1 MKSIFKL
8 TTAAL
13 ALVTFASCSNDL
25 LGSDSAAEAG
35 QTGKALVV
43 EMEDLVDRAS
53 TRAAFVP
60 NGTANQLY
68 WQQGDQIHVYD
79 EALLKNDTYS
89 FVKKRGTFE
98 NFANDYVKTPAFAF
112 TDDASSSL
120 TGQEWD
126 NVKNQVWVEY
136 TLSAN
141 VWNGIDKDIAS
152 TKGNEVKAYEFS
164 APMWGEATKTDEGVK
179 VNLKYLTAM
188 MRIELGQL
196 PADRPWIRVSAYAD
210 QACKNPLWITGSF
223 KAVVSEDDEINPDAQ
238 LNPIKGGGST
248 PNTNQM
254 TIAFNG
260 WDADEWEAIRK
271 DGGFVYL
278 PLIAQ
283 EYGALVFEYSLDNGT
298 TWEFMSKTKPFTA
311 KRGTMIRT
319 NIKEFEIAGSDIE
332 SVNALLEA
340 KKDETGAIVVSTT
353 QVTVLDNAAD
363 GTPKNVI
370 VIPAGMKAESLTLD
384 LAGLDA
390 TAGLPF
396 EIESADGK
404 FAGDVIIDLSD
415 GNVICPANNN
425 VYLNLPNSNVT
436 VKGDFNLFSFGRV
449 GAATQDGL
457 IVKSIKFADV
467 DEDDIDK
474 GHVHTATLDII
485 PDYAAFVGGGSIEV
499 GEGVAVRDI
508 NLNKVGEK
516 NETVKECTIKIDGT
530 ANNINAD
537 VLVDPEYAAS
547 IPANDKKS
555 FHVLNTVEIGEK
567 GTVNGFIRTAGDVK
581 IAGDASASGTI
592 TTSWGNV
599 ELSGEA
605 QAANI
610 VATNGTITA
619 SGKAAVNNLT
629 SKGDIT
635 LSEDVVVND
644 VTSDEGNIVV
654 SGKAKGKD
662 LTATKGTITVSE
674 DAVVDDL
681 NAKGD
686 ITISGNSEVGS
697 VTSAGNITISDKAKA
712 PAAGANFTATGKE
725 SKITINTEGV
735 INGAVTAPEVA
746 VSSKAEVKNATTT
759 DKLSLTGTASLQNV
773 TLNKKGTATINLD
786 AEGEAIKGSLTLGGE
801 NKITLTQG
809 YIFDIKGA
817 DGELT
822 FDKGEG
828 FTAIASITPGTGLK
842 FANASTWNGKKIG
855 KDFTAKYAHQYPMTG
870 CMLASWDFSAAT
882 TLLNDIDLNNQ
893 AWTPVEV
900 KTAITINGSEKTIKN
915 VKVDASADNAG
926 LFATLATGASVKDL
940 TIDGIA
946 VTSTKSNVG
955 ALVGKTLGNATF
967 NKVTVKA
974 ATLTGGEASDNIGGI
989 VGLVGNTAAT
999 DKINFT
1005 DINVAATIT
1014 GRYNLG
1020 GLMGQVDATEPHIT
1034 KSKVDNTTFK
1044 VLGIKDPVIGSKS
1057 DAKAGSVGMYVG
1069 TANKSVYADAKN
1081 AGTDAIEGK
1090 RADLGFKAN
1099 FEVISG
1105 TDWYFYYGCSGNNDC
1120 GIFTAGSYAC
1130 GADTYTAGSAPA
1142 IQAATTAAMTAKYHN
1157 YRLKY
1162 DAFK

>member
-1 MKSIFKL
+1 
-8 TTAAL
+8 
-13 ALVTFASCSNDL
+13 
-25 LGSDSAAEAG
+25 
-35 QTGKALVV
+35 
-43 EMEDLVDRAS
+43 
-53 TRAAFVP
+53 
-60 NGTANQLY
+60 
-68 WQQGDQIHVYD
+68 
-79 EALLKNDTYS
+79 
-89 FVKKRGTFE
+89 
-98 NFANDYVKTPAFAF
+98 
-112 TDDASSSL
+112 
-120 TGQEWD
+120 
-126 NVKNQVWVEY
+126 
-136 TLSAN
+136 
-141 VWNGIDKDIAS
+141 
-152 TKGNEVKAYEFS
+152 
-164 APMWGEATKTDEGVK
+164 MWGEATKTDEGVK

-196 PADRPWIRVSAYAD
+196 PAERPQIRVSAYAD

-238 LNPIKGGGST
+238 LNSIKGGGST

-260 WDADEWEAIRK
+260 WDADEWEAVRK

-319 NIKEFEIAGSDIE
+319 NVKEFEIAGSDIE

-415 GNVICPANNN
+415 GNIIAPANNN

-436 VKGDFNLFSFGRV
+436 VKGDFNKFSFGRV
-449 GAATQDGL
+449 GKATQDGL

-467 DEDDIDK
+467 DEDNLDK
-474 GHVHTATLDII
+474 GHAHTAARNII
-485 PDYAAFVGGGSIEV
+485 PDYASFVGGGSIEV
-499 GEGVAVRDI
+499 GEGVIVNNIDLRSE
-508 NLNKVGEK
+508 GEK

-530 ANNINAD
+530 ANNIDAD
-537 VLVDPEYAAS
+537 VLVNPEYKAS

-567 GTVNGFIRTAGDVK
+567 GIVTGTIATAGDVK

-605 QAANI
+605 KAADI

-619 SGKAAVNNLT
+619 SGKAAVNDLT

-635 LSEDVVVND
+635 LSEDVVVRD

-746 VSSKAEVKNATTT
+746 VSSKAEVKNTTTT

-773 TLNKKGTATINLD
+773 NLNEKGTATINLD

-809 YIFDIKGA
+809 YIFDITGA

-828 FTAIASITPGTGLK
+828 FTAIASITATGLK

-882 TLLNDIDLNNQ
+882 TLLNDIDLNKET
-893 AWTPVEV
+893 WTPVEV
-900 KTAITINGSEKTIKN
+900 KTAIAINGNKKTIKN

-926 LFATLATGASVKDL
+926 LFATLADGASVSDL
-940 TIDGIA
+940 TIDGIT

>member
-43 EMEDLVDRAS
+43 EMEDLIDRAS

-68 WQQGDQIHVYD
+68 WQQGDQIQVYD
-79 EALLKNDTYS
+79 EALLKHDNYN

-112 TDDASSSL
+112 TNDGTSSL
-120 TGQEWD
+120 TDQQWD

-136 TLSAN
+136 TISPT

-196 PADRPWIRVSAYAD
+196 PVDAPRIRVSAYAD

-238 LNPIKGGGST
+238 LNSIKGGGSVA
-248 PNTNQM
+248 NGNRM
-254 TIAFNG
+254 TISFDG
-260 WDADEWEAIRK
+260 YDADEWEAIRK

-283 EYGALVFEYSLDNGT
+283 EYGALVFEYSLNGGA

-353 QVTVLDNAAD
+353 QVTVLDYATD

-384 LAGLDA
+384 LAGLNA

-415 GNVICPANNN
+415 GTVTSPVNNN

-436 VKGDFNLFSFGRV
+436 VKGNFGNFNFGRT

-474 GHVHTATLDII
+474 GHVHTAALDII

-530 ANNINAD
+530 ARNIWAD
-537 VLVDPEYAAS
+537 VLVDPAYAVS

-567 GTVNGFIRTAGDVK
+567 GIITGTISTAGDVK

-605 QAANI
+605 KAADI

-619 SGKAAVNNLT
+619 SGKAAVNDLT

-773 TLNKKGTATINLD
+773 TLNNKGTATINLD

-809 YIFDIKGA
+809 YIFDIAGA

-828 FTAIASITPGTGLK
+828 FTAIASITATGLK

-882 TLLNDIDLNNQ
+882 TLLNDIDLNKET
-893 AWTPVEV
+893 WTPVEV
-900 KTAITINGSEKTIKN
+900 KTAITIDGTEKTIKN

-926 LFATLATGASVKDL
+926 LFATLADGTTVKNL
-940 TIDGIA
+940 TIDGIT

-989 VGLVGNTAAT
+989 VGLVDNTAAT

-1014 GRYNLG
+1014 GHYNLG
-1020 GLMGQVDATEPHIT
+1020 GLMGQVNATEPHIT

-1044 VLGIKDPVIGSKS
+1044 VVGIKDPVIGSKS

-1142 IQAATTAAMTAKYHN
+1142 TNAATTAAMTAKYHN

-1162 DAFK
+1162 DVFK

>member
-68 WQQGDQIHVYD
+68 WQEDDQIWVFD
-79 EALLKNDTYS
+79 EALLKNDVYE
-89 FVKKRGTFE
+89 FKKKRGTFE

-112 TDDASSSL
+112 TTDGSSTLTDHQWDAA
-120 TGQEWD
+120 
-126 NVKNQVWVEY
+126 KNQVYVEY
-136 TLSAN
+136 TISPFIN
-141 VWNGIDKDIAS
+141 NGIDKDIAS

-196 PADRPWIRVSAYAD
+196 PAEAPQIRVSAYAD
-210 QACKNPLWITGSF
+210 QACKNQLAITGDF
-223 KAVVSEDDEINPDAQ
+223 RAVISEDDEIDPDAQ
-238 LNPIKGGGST
+238 LKPIKVPGGVA
-248 PNTNQM
+248 PVPYQM
-254 TIAFNG
+254 TIDFNG
-260 WDADEWEAIRK
+260 LDADEWEAVRK

-283 EYGALVFEYSLDNGT
+283 EYGALVFEYSLDGGF

-415 GNVICPANNN
+415 GNIIAPANNN

-436 VKGDFNLFSFGRV
+436 VKGDFNRFSFGRV

-467 DEDDIDK
+467 DEDNLDK
-474 GHVHTATLDII
+474 GHAHTAARNII
-485 PDYAAFVGGGSIEV
+485 PDYAAFVGGGSIEI
-499 GEGVAVRDI
+499 GEGVTVNNI
-508 NLNKVGEK
+508 NLTSEGEK

-567 GTVNGFIRTAGDVK
+567 GIVTGFIRTAGDVK

-605 QAANI
+605 KAADI

-619 SGKAAVNNLT
+619 SGKAAVNDLT

-735 INGAVTAPEVA
+735 INGTVTAPEVA

-773 TLNKKGTATINLD
+773 TLNNKGTATINLD

-809 YIFDIKGA
+809 YIFDITGA

-828 FTAIASITPGTGLK
+828 FTAIASITATGLK

-855 KDFTAKYAHQYPMTG
+855 KDFTAKYAHPYPMTG

-882 TLLNDIDLNNQ
+882 TLLNDIDLNKET
-893 AWTPVEV
+893 WTPVEV
-900 KTAITINGSEKTIKN
+900 KTAIAINGNKKTIKN

-926 LFATLATGASVKDL
+926 LFATLADGASVSDL
-940 TIDGIA
+940 TIDGIT

-989 VGLVGNTAAT
+989 VGLVGNTAST

-1014 GRYNLG
+1014 GHYNLG
-1020 GLMGQVDATEPHIT
+1020 GLMGQVNATEPHIT

-1090 RADLGFKAN
+1090 RADLGFRAN

-1142 IQAATTAAMTAKYHN
+1142 INAATTAAMTAKYHN

-1162 DAFK
+1162 DVFK

>member
-1 MKSIFKL
+1 
-8 TTAAL
+8 
-13 ALVTFASCSNDL
+13 VDSND
-25 LGSDSAAEAG
+25 
-35 QTGKALVV
+35 
-43 EMEDLVDRAS
+43 
-53 TRAAFVP
+53 FV
-60 NGTANQLY
+60 Q
-68 WQQGDQIHVYD
+68 
-79 EALLKNDTYS
+79 
-89 FVKKRGTFE
+89 KRGTFE
-98 NFANDYVKTPAFAF
+98 NFGADNVKTPAFAF
-112 TDDASSSL
+112 TNDGYSTL
-120 TGQEWD
+120 TDHEW
-126 NVKNQVWVEY
+126 NAAKNQVYVEY
-136 TLSAN
+136 TITPTIN
-141 VWNGIDKDIAS
+141 TGIDKDIAS

-164 APMWGEATKTDEGVK
+164 APMWGEATKVDGGVK
-179 VNLKYLTAM
+179 VSLKYLTAM

-196 PADRPWIRVSAYAD
+196 PAEATQIRVKAFAD
-210 QACKNPLWITGSF
+210 QACKNPLGITGRF
-223 KAVVSEDDEINPDAQ
+223 NAVISEDDEIDPNAQ
-238 LNPIKGGGST
+238 LTQIKGST
-248 PNTNQM
+248 PGNVM
-254 TIAFNG
+254 TIDFDG
-260 WDADEWEAIRK
+260 YDADEMEAIRK

-283 EYGALVFEYSLDNGT
+283 EYGALVFEYSLNKGK
-298 TWEFMSKTKPFTA
+298 TWTFMSKTKPFTA

-319 NIKEFEIAGSDIE
+319 NIKEFEIAGSDVE

-340 KKDETGAIVVSTT
+340 KKDETGAVVVSTT
-353 QVTVLDNAAD
+353 QVTVLDKAAD
-363 GTPKNVI
+363 GTRKNVI

-384 LAGLDA
+384 LAGLKSSS
-390 TAGLPF
+390 LPF

-415 GNVICPANNN
+415 GKVTKVPN

-436 VKGDFNLFSFGRV
+436 VKGDFTGTQFGSLSK
-449 GAATQDGL
+449 TTYDGL
-457 IVKSIKFADV
+457 IVKSLKFANIS
-467 DEDDIDK
+467 EDDIDK
-474 GHVHTATLDII
+474 GNTPTAAGSIY
-485 PDYAAFVGGGSIEV
+485 PDYASFVGGGSIEI
-499 GEGVAVRDI
+499 GEGVVVADI
-508 NLNKVGEK
+508 DLKKVGEK

-530 ANNINAD
+530 AANINAD

-547 IPANDKKS
+547 ILTNDKES
-555 FHVLNTVEIGEK
+555 FHVLNTIEIGEK
-567 GTVNGFIRTAGDVK
+567 GIVTGTIATAGDIK

-592 TTSWGNV
+592 TTSWGDV

-605 QAANI
+605 KTAAI
-610 VATNGTITA
+610 KATNGKVTA
-619 SGKAAVNNLT
+619 SGNATVAGTLDA
-629 SKGDIT
+629 KGDIT
-635 LSEDVVVND
+635 LSEDAK
-644 VTSDEGNIVV
+644 VTGTAKSEEGNITV
-654 SGKAKGKD
+654 SGKVTANN
-662 LTATKGTITVSE
+662 LTTE
-674 DAVVDDL
+674 
-681 NAKGD
+681 KGD
-686 ITISGNSEVGS
+686 ITISGEATAKVI
-697 VTSAGNITISDKAKA
+697 TAKKGNITVSEKATTKGLTAGDKDNK
-712 PAAGANFTATGKE
+712 T
-725 SKITINTEGV
+725 KITISTEKE
-735 INGAVTAPEVA
+735 IDGAVKASEVA
-746 VSSKAEVKNATTT
+746 VSSKAEVKKTTTT

-809 YIFDIKGA
+809 YIFDIAGK

-828 FTAIASITPGTGLK
+828 FTAIASITATGLK

-855 KDFTAKYAHQYPMTG
+855 KDFIKYAIPFPMTG
-870 CMLASWDFSAAT
+870 CMLASWDFSTATT

-900 KTAITINGSEKTIKN
+900 KTAAIKIDGNKKTIKN

-926 LFATLATGASVKDL
+926 LFATLADNASVSDL
-940 TIDGIA
+940 TIDGIT

-955 ALVGKTLGNATF
+955 ALVGKTLGRATF
-967 NKVTVKA
+967 SKVTVKA

-999 DKINFT
+999 DQITFT

-1020 GLMGQVDATEPHIT
+1020 GLMGQVDATEPHIFT
-1034 KSKVDNTTFK
+1034 SKVDNTTFK
-1044 VLGIKDPVIGSKS
+1044 VVGIKDPVIGSKS

-1130 GADTYTAGSAPA
+1130 GADTYTAGSGTA

-1157 YRLKY
+1157 YKLKY

>member
-68 WQQGDQIHVYD
+68 WQQGDLIQVYD
-79 EALLKNDTYS
+79 EALLKHDDYN

-98 NFANDYVKTPAFAF
+98 NFGADNVKTPVFAF
-112 TDDASSSL
+112 TDDAGSSL
-120 TGQEWD
+120 TDHQW
-126 NVKNQVWVEY
+126 NAAKNQVYVEY
-136 TLSAN
+136 TISPLINS
-141 VWNGIDKDIAS
+141 GIDKEIAS
-152 TKGNEVKAYEFS
+152 TKGNEVKAYMFS
-164 APMWGEATKTDEGVK
+164 APMWGEATKVDGGVK
-179 VNLKYLTAM
+179 VSLKYLTAM

-196 PADRPWIRVSAYAD
+196 PAEAPQIRVSAYAD
-210 QACKNPLWITGSF
+210 QACKNPLGITGSF
-223 KAVVSEDDEINPDAQ
+223 NAVISEDDEIDPNAQ
-238 LNPIKGGGST
+238 LTQIKGGT
-248 PNTNQM
+248 PGNVM
-254 TIAFNG
+254 TIDFNG
-260 WDADEWEAIRK
+260 LDADEWEAVRK

-283 EYGALVFEYSLDNGT
+283 EYGALVFEYSLDNGF

-384 LAGLDA
+384 LAGLNA
-390 TAGLPF
+390 NFGLPF

-415 GNVICPANNN
+415 GDVICATTNN

-436 VKGDFNLFSFGRV
+436 VKGDFNQFSFGRF
-449 GAATQDGL
+449 GTATQDGL

-474 GHVHTATLDII
+474 GHAHTAARDII

-499 GEGVAVRDI
+499 GEGVAVRNID
-508 NLNKVGEK
+508 LNKVGEK

-537 VLVDPEYAAS
+537 VLVNPEYAAS
-547 IPANDKKS
+547 IPANDKES
-555 FHVLNTVEIGEK
+555 FHVLNTIEIGEK
-567 GTVNGFIRTAGDVK
+567 GIVTGTIATAGDVN

-605 QAANI
+605 KAADI

-619 SGKAAVNNLT
+619 SGKAAVNDLT

-735 INGAVTAPEVA
+735 INGTVTAPEVA

-809 YIFDIKGA
+809 YIFDITGA

-828 FTAIASITPGTGLK
+828 FTAIASITATGLK

-870 CMLASWDFSAAT
+870 CMLASWDFSTTT

-900 KTAITINGSEKTIKN
+900 KTAIVIDGNKKTIKN

-926 LFATLATGASVKDL
+926 LFATLANGTSVSLL
-940 TIDGIA
+940 TIDGIT

-955 ALVGKTLGNATF
+955 ALVGKTLGGATF

-1014 GRYNLG
+1014 GHYNLG
-1020 GLMGQVDATEPHIT
+1020 GLMGQVNATEPHIT

-1044 VLGIKDPVIGSKS
+1044 VVGIKDPVIGSKS

-1090 RADLGFKAN
+1090 RADLGFRAN

-1130 GADTYTAGSAPA
+1130 GTDIYTAGTAPA
-1142 IQAATTAAMTAKYHN
+1142 TNAATTAAMTAKYHN

-1162 DAFK
+1162 DVFK

>member
-43 EMEDLVDRAS
+43 EMEDLIDRAS

-68 WQQGDQIHVYD
+68 WQQGDQIQVYD
-79 EALLKNDTYS
+79 EALLKHDDYN

-112 TDDASSSL
+112 TNDGSSTL
-120 TGQEWD
+120 TGQQWD

-136 TLSAN
+136 TISPTI
-141 VWNGIDKDIAS
+141 WNGIDKDIAS

-164 APMWGEATKTDEGVK
+164 APMWGEATKVDGGVK
-179 VNLKYLTAM
+179 VSLKYLTAM

-196 PADRPWIRVSAYAD
+196 PVDAPRIRVSAYAD

-238 LNPIKGGGST
+238 LNSIKGGGSVA
-248 PNTNQM
+248 NGNRM
-254 TIAFNG
+254 TISFDG
-260 WDADEWEAIRK
+260 YDADEWEAIRK

-283 EYGALVFEYSLDNGT
+283 EYGALVFEYSLNGGA

-353 QVTVLDNAAD
+353 QVTVLDYATD

-390 TAGLPF
+390 TFGLPF

-415 GNVICPANNN
+415 GTVTSPVNNN

-436 VKGDFNLFSFGRV
+436 VKGNFGNFNFGRT

-508 NLNKVGEK
+508 DLREEGEK

-530 ANNINAD
+530 ARNIWAD

-567 GTVNGFIRTAGDVK
+567 GIITGTISTAGDVK

-605 QAANI
+605 KAADI

-619 SGKAAVNNLT
+619 SGKAAVNDLT

-635 LSEDVVVND
+635 LSEDVVVKD

-686 ITISGNSEVGS
+686 ITISGNSAVGS

-773 TLNKKGTATINLD
+773 TLNNKGTATINLD
-786 AEGEAIKGSLTLGGE
+786 AEGEAIKGSLTLIGE

-828 FTAIASITPGTGLK
+828 FTAIASITATGLK

-882 TLLNDIDLNNQ
+882 ILLNDIDLNNQ

-900 KTAITINGSEKTIKN
+900 KTAITIDGNKKTIKN

-926 LFATLATGASVKDL
+926 LFATLADGTTVKNL
-940 TIDGIA
+940 TIDGIT

-989 VGLVGNTAAT
+989 VGLVGNTAST

-1044 VLGIKDPVIGSKS
+1044 VVGIKDPVIGSKS

-1142 IQAATTAAMTAKYHN
+1142 TNAATTAAMTAKYHN
-1157 YRLKY
+1157 YRLKS
-1162 DAFK
+1162 DVFK

>member
-68 WQQGDQIHVYD
+68 WQQGDQIQVYD
-79 EALLKNDTYS
+79 EALLKHDDYN
-89 FVKKRGTFE
+89 FIKKRGTFE

-112 TDDASSSL
+112 TTDGSSTL

-136 TLSAN
+136 TISPT

-152 TKGNEVKAYEFS
+152 TKGNEVKAYGFS

-196 PADRPWIRVSAYAD
+196 PVDRPQIRVSAYAD

-238 LNPIKGGGST
+238 LNSIKGGGST
-248 PNTNQM
+248 PNTNRM

-260 WDADEWEAIRK
+260 WDADEWEAVRK

-415 GNVICPANNN
+415 GNIIAPANNN

-436 VKGDFNLFSFGRV
+436 VKGDFNRFSFGRV

-467 DEDDIDK
+467 DEDNLDK
-474 GHVHTATLDII
+474 GHAHTAARNII
-485 PDYAAFVGGGSIEV
+485 PDYASFVGGGSIEV
-499 GEGVAVRDI
+499 GEGVTVQNI
-508 NLNKVGEK
+508 NLTSVGEK

-537 VLVDPEYAAS
+537 VLVNPEYAAS

-567 GTVNGFIRTAGDVK
+567 GIITGTISTAGDVK

-592 TTSWGNV
+592 TTSWGDV

-605 QAANI
+605 KATDI
-610 VATNGTITA
+610 VATNGKITA
-619 SGKAAVNNLT
+619 SGKAAVNDLT

-635 LSEDVVVND
+635 LSEDVVVRD
-644 VTSDEGNIVV
+644 VTSAEGNIAV

-746 VSSKAEVKNATTT
+746 VSSKAEVKNTTTT

-773 TLNKKGTATINLD
+773 TLNNKGTATINLD

-809 YIFDIKGA
+809 YIFDITGA

-828 FTAIASITPGTGLK
+828 FTAIASITATGLK

-855 KDFTAKYAHQYPMTG
+855 EDFTAKYAHQYPMTG
-870 CMLASWDFSAAT
+870 CMLASWDFSTTT

-900 KTAITINGSEKTIKN
+900 KTAIVIDGNKKTIKN

-926 LFATLATGASVKDL
+926 LFATLANGTSVSLL
-940 TIDGIA
+940 TIDGIT

-955 ALVGKTLGNATF
+955 ALVGKTLGSATF

-989 VGLVGNTAAT
+989 VGLVDNTAAT

-1014 GRYNLG
+1014 GHYNLG
-1020 GLMGQVDATEPHIT
+1020 GLMGQVNATEPHIT

-1044 VLGIKDPVIGSKS
+1044 VVGIKDPVIGSKS

-1142 IQAATTAAMTAKYHN
+1142 TNAATTAAMTAKYHN

-1162 DAFK
+1162 DVFK

>member
-43 EMEDLVDRAS
+43 EMEDLIDRAS

-68 WQQGDQIHVYD
+68 WQQGDQIQVYD
-79 EALLKNDTYS
+79 EALLKHDNYN

-112 TDDASSSL
+112 TNDGTSSL
-120 TGQEWD
+120 TDQQWD

-136 TLSAN
+136 TISPT

-196 PADRPWIRVSAYAD
+196 PVDAPRIRVSAYAD

-223 KAVVSEDDEINPDAQ
+223 IAVVSEDDEINPDAQ
-238 LNPIKGGGST
+238 LNSIKGGGSVA
-248 PNTNQM
+248 NGNRM
-254 TIAFNG
+254 TISFDG
-260 WDADEWEAIRK
+260 YDADEWEAIRK

-283 EYGALVFEYSLDNGT
+283 EYGALVFEYSLDGGT

-353 QVTVLDNAAD
+353 QVTVLDYATD

-390 TAGLPF
+390 TFGLPF

-415 GNVICPANNN
+415 GTVTSPVNNN

-436 VKGDFNLFSFGRV
+436 VKGNFGNFNFGRT

-530 ANNINAD
+530 ARNIMAD
-537 VLVDPEYAAS
+537 VLVDPAYAVS

-567 GTVNGFIRTAGDVK
+567 GIITGTISTAGDVK

-592 TTSWGNV
+592 TTSWGDV

-605 QAANI
+605 KATDI
-610 VATNGTITA
+610 VATNGKITA
-619 SGKAAVNNLT
+619 SGKAAVNDLT

-635 LSEDVVVND
+635 LSEDVVVRD
-644 VTSDEGNIVV
+644 VTSAEGNIAV
-654 SGKAKGKD
+654 SGKAKGRD

-712 PAAGANFTATGKE
+712 PNAGANFTATGEE

-773 TLNKKGTATINLD
+773 TLNNKGTATINLD

-809 YIFDIKGA
+809 YIFGITGA

-828 FTAIASITPGTGLK
+828 FTAIASITPGTDLK

-855 KDFTAKYAHQYPMTG
+855 KDFTAKYAHPYPMTG
-870 CMLASWDFSAAT
+870 CMLASWDFSFAT

-900 KTAITINGSEKTIKN
+900 KTAIAINGNKKTIKN

-926 LFATLATGASVKDL
+926 LFATLADGASVSDL
-940 TIDGIA
+940 TIDGIT

-989 VGLVGNTAAT
+989 VGLVDNTAAT

-1020 GLMGQVDATEPHIT
+1020 GLMGQVNATEPHIT

-1044 VLGIKDPVIGSKS
+1044 VVGIKDPVIGSKS

-1142 IQAATTAAMTAKYHN
+1142 TNAATTAAMTAKYHN

>member
-43 EMEDLVDRAS
+43 EMEDLIDRAS

-68 WQQGDQIHVYD
+68 WQQGDQIQVYD
-79 EALLKNDTYS
+79 EALLKHDNYN

-112 TDDASSSL
+112 TNDGTSSL
-120 TGQEWD
+120 TDQQWD

-136 TLSAN
+136 TISPT

-196 PADRPWIRVSAYAD
+196 PVDAPRIRVSAYAD

-238 LNPIKGGGST
+238 LNSIKGGGSVA
-248 PNTNQM
+248 NGNRM
-254 TIAFNG
+254 TISFDG
-260 WDADEWEAIRK
+260 YDADEWEAIRK

-283 EYGALVFEYSLDNGT
+283 EYGALVFEYSLDGGT

-353 QVTVLDNAAD
+353 QVTVLDYATD

-390 TAGLPF
+390 TFGLPF

-415 GNVICPANNN
+415 GTVTSPVNNN

-436 VKGDFNLFSFGRV
+436 VKGNFGNFNFGRT

-474 GHVHTATLDII
+474 GHVHTAALDII

-508 NLNKVGEK
+508 DLNKVGEK

-530 ANNINAD
+530 ARNIMAD
-537 VLVDPEYAAS
+537 VLVDPAYAVS

-567 GTVNGFIRTAGDVK
+567 GIITGTISTAGDVK

-605 QAANI
+605 KAADI

-619 SGKAAVNNLT
+619 SGKAAVNDLT

-809 YIFDIKGA
+809 YIFDITGA

-828 FTAIASITPGTGLK
+828 FTAIASITATGLK

-882 TLLNDIDLNNQ
+882 TLLNDIDLNKET
-893 AWTPVEV
+893 WTPVEV
-900 KTAITINGSEKTIKN
+900 KTAITIDGTEKTIKN

-926 LFATLATGASVKDL
+926 LFATLAAGALVKDL
-940 TIDGIA
+940 TIDGIT

-999 DKINFT
+999 DLINFT

-1014 GRYNLG
+1014 GHYNLG
-1020 GLMGQVDATEPHIT
+1020 GLMGQVNATEPHIT

-1044 VLGIKDPVIGSKS
+1044 VVGIKDPVIGSKS

-1130 GADTYTAGSAPA
+1130 GADTYTKGSAPA
-1142 IQAATTAAMTAKYHN
+1142 TNAATTAAMTAKYHN

-1162 DAFK
+1162 DVFK

>member
-68 WQQGDQIHVYD
+68 WQQGDQIQVYD
-79 EALLKNDTYS
+79 EALLKHDDYN

-112 TDDASSSL
+112 TNDGTSSL
-120 TGQEWD
+120 TDQQWD

-136 TLSAN
+136 TISPT

-196 PADRPWIRVSAYAD
+196 PVDAPRIRVSAYAD

-238 LNPIKGGGST
+238 LNSIKGGGSVA
-248 PNTNQM
+248 NGNRM
-254 TIAFNG
+254 TISFDG
-260 WDADEWEAIRK
+260 YDADEWEAIRK

-283 EYGALVFEYSLDNGT
+283 EYGALVFEYSLDGGT

-353 QVTVLDNAAD
+353 QVTELDYATD

-415 GNVICPANNN
+415 GNIIAPANRN

-436 VKGDFNLFSFGRV
+436 VKGDFNQFSFGRF
-449 GAATQDGL
+449 GTATQDGL

-467 DEDDIDK
+467 DEDNLDK
-474 GHVHTATLDII
+474 GHAHTAALDII

-508 NLNKVGEK
+508 DLNKVGEK

-530 ANNINAD
+530 ARNIMAD
-537 VLVDPEYAAS
+537 VLVDPDYAVS

-555 FHVLNTVEIGEK
+555 FHVLNTIEIGEK
-567 GTVNGFIRTAGDVK
+567 GIVTGTTIATAGDVK

-592 TTSWGNV
+592 TTSWGDV
-599 ELSGEA
+599 ELSGKA
-605 QAANI
+605 QTKA
-610 VATNGTITA
+610 VTATNGKITVSGEATA
-619 SGKAAVNNLT
+619 SGKLT
-629 SKGDIT
+629 AKGDIT

-735 INGAVTAPEVA
+735 INGKVTAPEVA
-746 VSSKAEVKNATTT
+746 VSSKAEVKNTTTT

-809 YIFDIKGA
+809 YIFDITGA

-828 FTAIASITPGTGLK
+828 FTAIASITATGLK

-900 KTAITINGSEKTIKN
+900 KTAIAINGNKKTIKN

-926 LFATLATGASVKDL
+926 LFATLAAGASVKDL

-946 VTSTKSNVG
+946 VTSTKGNVG
-955 ALVGKTLGNATF
+955 ALVGKTLGGATF
-967 NKVTVKA
+967 NTVTVKN
-974 ATLTGGEASDNIGGI
+974 ATLTGGEASDNIGG
-989 VGLVGNTAAT
+989 LVGSTSGVT
-999 DKINFT
+999 G
-1005 DINVAATIT
+1005 DIVRFVTVNIAATIT

-1020 GLMGQVDATEPHIT
+1020 GLLGAANVARANIKT
-1034 KSKVDNTTFK
+1034 SKVDNTTFK
-1044 VLGIKDPVIGSKS
+1044 VVGIKDPVIGSKS

-1069 TANKSVYADAKN
+1069 TSNISVNSDAKN

-1099 FEVISG
+1099 FEVVG
-1105 TDWYFYYGCSGNNDC
+1105 TNDWYFYYGCSGNNDC
-1120 GIFTAGSYAC
+1120 GILTGGSYAC

-1142 IQAATTAAMTAKYHN
+1142 TNAATTAAMTAKYHN

-1162 DAFK
+1162 DVFK

>member
-43 EMEDLVDRAS
+43 EMEDLIDRAS

-68 WQQGDQIHVYD
+68 WQQGDQIQVYD
-79 EALLKNDTYS
+79 EALLKHDDYN

-112 TDDASSSL
+112 TNDGSSTL
-120 TGQEWD
+120 TGQQWD

-136 TLSAN
+136 TISPT

-164 APMWGEATKTDEGVK
+164 APMWGEATKTDAGVS

-196 PADRPWIRVSAYAD
+196 PVDRPQIRVSAYAD

-238 LNPIKGGGST
+238 LNSIKGGGSVA
-248 PNTNQM
+248 NGNRM
-254 TIAFNG
+254 TISFDG
-260 WDADEWEAIRK
+260 YDADEWEAIRK

-283 EYGALVFEYSLDNGT
+283 EYGALVFEYSLDGGT

-353 QVTVLDNAAD
+353 QVTVLDYATD

-384 LAGLDA
+384 LAGLNA
-390 TAGLPF
+390 NFGLPF

-415 GNVICPANNN
+415 GDVICAATNN

-436 VKGDFNLFSFGRV
+436 VKGDFGMFNFGRT

-530 ANNINAD
+530 ARNIMAD
-537 VLVDPEYAAS
+537 VLVDPAYAAS

-567 GTVNGFIRTAGDVK
+567 GIITGTISTAGDV
-581 IAGDASASGTI
+581 I
-592 TTSWGNV
+592 
-599 ELSGEA
+599 
-605 QAANI
+605 
-610 VATNGTITA
+610 
-619 SGKAAVNNLT
+619 
-629 SKGDIT
+629 
-635 LSEDVVVND
+635 
-644 VTSDEGNIVV
+644 
-654 SGKAKGKD
+654 
-662 LTATKGTITVSE
+662 
-674 DAVVDDL
+674 
-681 NAKGD
+681 
-686 ITISGNSEVGS
+686 
-697 VTSAGNITISDKAKA
+697 
-712 PAAGANFTATGKE
+712 
-725 SKITINTEGV
+725 
-735 INGAVTAPEVA
+735 
-746 VSSKAEVKNATTT
+746 
-759 DKLSLTGTASLQNV
+759 
-773 TLNKKGTATINLD
+773 
-786 AEGEAIKGSLTLGGE
+786 
-801 NKITLTQG
+801 
-809 YIFDIKGA
+809 
-817 DGELT
+817 
-822 FDKGEG
+822 
-828 FTAIASITPGTGLK
+828 
-842 FANASTWNGKKIG
+842 
-855 KDFTAKYAHQYPMTG
+855 
-870 CMLASWDFSAAT
+870 
-882 TLLNDIDLNNQ
+882 
-893 AWTPVEV
+893 
-900 KTAITINGSEKTIKN
+900 
-915 VKVDASADNAG
+915 
-926 LFATLATGASVKDL
+926 
-940 TIDGIA
+940 
-946 VTSTKSNVG
+946 
-955 ALVGKTLGNATF
+955 
-967 NKVTVKA
+967 
-974 ATLTGGEASDNIGGI
+974 
-989 VGLVGNTAAT
+989 
-999 DKINFT
+999 
-1005 DINVAATIT
+1005 
-1014 GRYNLG
+1014 
-1020 GLMGQVDATEPHIT
+1020 
-1034 KSKVDNTTFK
+1034 
-1044 VLGIKDPVIGSKS
+1044 
-1057 DAKAGSVGMYVG
+1057 
-1069 TANKSVYADAKN
+1069 
-1081 AGTDAIEGK
+1081 
-1090 RADLGFKAN
+1090 
-1099 FEVISG
+1099 
-1105 TDWYFYYGCSGNNDC
+1105 
-1120 GIFTAGSYAC
+1120 
-1130 GADTYTAGSAPA
+1130 
-1142 IQAATTAAMTAKYHN
+1142 
-1157 YRLKY
+1157 
-1162 DAFK
+1162 

>member
-68 WQQGDQIHVYD
+68 WQQGDQIQVYD
-79 EALLKNDTYS
+79 EALLKHDNYN
-89 FVKKRGTFE
+89 FIKKRGTFE

-112 TDDASSSL
+112 TNDGTSSL
-120 TGQEWD
+120 TDQQWD

-136 TLSAN
+136 TISPT

-196 PADRPWIRVSAYAD
+196 PVDAPRIRVSAYAD

-238 LNPIKGGGST
+238 LNSIKGGGSVA
-248 PNTNQM
+248 NGNRM
-254 TIAFNG
+254 TISFDG
-260 WDADEWEAIRK
+260 YDADEWEAIRK

-283 EYGALVFEYSLDNGT
+283 EYGALVFEYSLDGGT

-353 QVTVLDNAAD
+353 QVTVLDYATD

-390 TAGLPF
+390 TFGLPF

-415 GNVICPANNN
+415 GTVTSPVNNN

-436 VKGDFNLFSFGRV
+436 VKGNFGNFNFGRT

-530 ANNINAD
+530 ARNIMAD
-537 VLVDPEYAAS
+537 VLVDPAYAAS

-567 GTVNGFIRTAGDVK
+567 GIITGTISTAGDVK

-605 QAANI
+605 KAADI

-619 SGKAAVNNLT
+619 SGKAAVNDLT

-773 TLNKKGTATINLD
+773 TLNNKGTATINLD
-786 AEGEAIKGSLTLGGE
+786 AEGEAIKGSLTLGGK

-809 YIFDIKGA
+809 YISEITGA

-828 FTAIASITPGTGLK
+828 FTAIASITATGLK

-882 TLLNDIDLNNQ
+882 TLLNDIDLNKET
-893 AWTPVEV
+893 WTPVEV
-900 KTAITINGSEKTIKN
+900 KTAITIDGTEKTIKN

-926 LFATLATGASVKDL
+926 LFATLADGTTVKNL
-940 TIDGIA
+940 TIDGIT

-999 DKINFT
+999 DLINFT

-1014 GRYNLG
+1014 GHYNLG
-1020 GLMGQVDATEPHIT
+1020 GLMGQVNATEPHIT

-1044 VLGIKDPVIGSKS
+1044 VVGIKDPVIGSKS

-1162 DAFK
+1162 DVFK